1 MPLVDLETLGNIKS
15 VRPPYTDHLFIIYL
29 HGKRESRRTVAF
41 PGSVPG
47 MDINWSATLG
57 KFAVYRINPSVTD
70 RYYPR
75 MSEST
80 SFISVNWT
88 TCITFSRRKKSR
100 QIRGS
105 PFTLVWYNAADT
117 RCHRFLMITQCLNKA
132 LVIDKIQNGKKLY
145 SVCYKWQTSS
155 TDHLAGW
162 LLKYT
167 ENWAGALHTWVGDSN
182 LQTCVCKWSF
192 ANLGT
197 FYTCGCYQSGLIF
210 FFIIRKSWLRNHW
223 DVCHATAA
231 AWHVLGN
238 FPKRESW
245 PQPSHHWQV
254 AGVFLLLITK
264 TPPVYTP
271 DPGSSNGTHQP
282 WSHPLSIV
290 TAAPPVWHQGETPM
304 SLIDSSKV
312 I

>member
-1 MPLVDLETLGNIKS
+1 
-15 VRPPYTDHLFIIYL
+15 
-29 HGKRESRRTVAF
+29 
-41 PGSVPG
+41 

-57 KFAVYRINPSVTD
+57 KFAVDRIKSKCNRQILPEDV
-70 RYYPR
+70 RKHV
-75 MSEST
+75 
-80 SFISVNWT
+80 IHQCQLNHLHHL
-88 TCITFSRRKKSR
+88 FSKKKSR

-117 RCHRFLMITQCLNKA
+117 RWRRFLMITQCLNKA

-167 ENWAGALHTWVGDSN
+167 ENWAGALHTWVGASN

-254 AGVFLLLITK
+254 VGVFLPLITK
-264 TPPVYTP
+264 TPPLYTP
-271 DPGSSNGTHQP
+271 DPGSSNGTHHP
-282 WSHPLSIV
+282 RSHPLV
-290 TAAPPVWHQGETPM
+290 LLLPHHQYDIRVK
-304 SLIDSSKV
+304 LLCL
-312 I
+312 